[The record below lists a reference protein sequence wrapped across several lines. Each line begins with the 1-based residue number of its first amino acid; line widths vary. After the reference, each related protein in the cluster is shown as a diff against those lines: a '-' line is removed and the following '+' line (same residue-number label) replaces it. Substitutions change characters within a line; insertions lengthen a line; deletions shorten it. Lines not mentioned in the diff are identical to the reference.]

1 MFLLLRSWSS
11 SFAKPDGAIKLE
23 ISPHLHDHLRCIAA
37 RIDAKIG
44 ASRRS
49 GALSGVYCISQSQMF
64 EFSPFR
70 QKRKRMI
77 DDETRFASS

>member
-23 ISPHLHDHLRCIAA
+23 ISPHLHDNLRCIAA

-49 GALSGVYCISQSQMF
+49 GAVSGIYLHLAIENV
-64 EFSPFR
+64 
-70 QKRKRMI
+70 
-77 DDETRFASS
+77 RF